1 MFGRKF
7 RAGSIYKA
15 ILPLLEFDIDRVQRR
30 AYSFRMPENDSRPSI
45 PFDRRTFLVRGA
57 AGFSAAWLTAHLP
70 AMAAAAT
77 HAHAAAASATPAKFE
92 FFTPEEAADVE
103 AIASRIIPSDE
114 TPGAKEAGVVYFID
128 RALVTFASDAQKTYR
143 EGLPEFQSFATEKVP
158 GVKKFSTATIE
169 QQDAILEELSKMS
182 GGSNGRRRGRDGS
195 NSQTF
200 FETLRFH
207 TIAGFLIDPDSD
219 RRGNRDAVGWKVIGR
234 DPGHIFQPPFSL
246 IDKDYPGWQSASAEK
261 K

>member
-1 MFGRKF
+1 
-7 RAGSIYKA
+7 
-15 ILPLLEFDIDRVQRR
+15 
-30 AYSFRMPENDSRPSI
+30 MPENNSRSSI

-57 AGFSAAWLTAHLP
+57 AGFSAAWLTAHMP

-77 HAHAAAASATPAKFE
+77 HAHAAAAAATPAKFD
-92 FFTPEEAADVE
+92 FFTPGEATEVE

-114 TPGAKEAGVVYFID
+114 TPGAKEAGVVFFID

-143 EGLPEFQSFATEKVP
+143 EGLPEFQSFVSEKFPSVQKYSDAT
-158 GVKKFSTATIE
+158 AE
-169 QQDAILEELSKMS
+169 QQDAILEELSKL
-182 GGSNGRRRGRDGS
+182 GEGSNGRRRGRGGS

-219 RRGNRDAVGWKVIGR
+219 RRGNREGVGWKVIGR
-234 DPGHIFQPPFSL
+234 ESEHMFQSPFSL
-246 IDKDYPGWQSASAEK
+246 IDKDYPGWQPVTAEK